1 MRKLNSKL
9 KAELLQEFINGGSI
23 SIEAATDE
31 MGPQLEVTQV
41 GTSVTNRLALHKGAP
56 MLYLDLRIYNRTG
69 RSVFLGPLA
78 VRSSWGK
85 YFEVPYFSSEQ
96 RRRYENPLPIEVLL
110 NNVTSEGTRL
120 SAYESID
127 GVLLARTACYFPEFA
142 LEASKLQFIVEVDSD
157 SIVSEHSF
165 LVDNFISP
173 AWRTSLIEPAKKP
186 SHAGLDPMG
195 QQHDGV

>member
-23 SIEAATDE
+23 SMETATDE
-31 MGPQLEVTQV
+31 MSPQLEVTQV
-41 GTSVTNRLALHKGAP
+41 GTSVTNRLAVHRGAP

-78 VRSSWGK
+78 VRSAWGK

-120 SAYESID
+120 SAHGSID
-127 GVLLARTACYFPEFA
+127 GVLLARTACHFPEFV
-142 LEASKLQFIVEVDSD
+142 LDASKLEFIVEIESD
-157 SIVSEHSF
+157 SIVTEYSF
-165 LVDNFISP
+165 LVDNFVSP
-173 AWRTSLIEPAKKP
+173 AWRTSLIERTMKP
-186 SHAGLDPMG
+186 NHAGLDPIS
-195 QQHDGV
+195 QQHDEV